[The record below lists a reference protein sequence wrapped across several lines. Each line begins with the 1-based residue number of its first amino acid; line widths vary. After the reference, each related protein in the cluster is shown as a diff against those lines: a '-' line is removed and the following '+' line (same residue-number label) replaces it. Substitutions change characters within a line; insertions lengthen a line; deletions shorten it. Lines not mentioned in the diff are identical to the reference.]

1 MKTLYTYNKIQEA
14 LFSKAMALNKIIS
27 TDPDMKDPVC
37 LPVLQGAAPFFV
49 DFSRNFAWNPVV
61 DYVGVSSYEG
71 TNRGTIN
78 AYKMPKPNLIMGKPV
93 MIFDDILDS
102 GTTMDFLVKTCF
114 SLGATAV
121 MPVVLLKRKDTP
133 YVNDPRAKDLLSVF
147 EIGDEWVWG
156 YGMDDEEG
164 RCRSYK
170 HIICK

>member
-1 MKTLYTYNKIQEA
+1 MKTLYPNNKIQEA
-14 LFSKAMALNKIIS
+14 LFKKAMALNNIIS

-37 LPVLQGAAPFFV
+37 LPVLQGATPFFV
-49 DFSRNFAWNPVV
+49 DISRNFAWNPIV

-71 TNRGTIN
+71 TSRQTIN
-78 AYKMPKPNLIMGKPV
+78 AYKMPKPDLIAGKAV

-121 MPVVLLKRKDTP
+121 MPVVLLKRSATP
-133 YVNDPRAKDLLSVF
+133 YVNDPRAKELLSVF

-164 RCRSYK
+164 RCRAYK